1 MHCTKCKKK
10 KKRKIIHKA
19 KKHFF
24 FGGGVKLHV
33 ICIAKMTKI
42 GARHIWKKKKYPIES
57 PNINICVILRVPN
70 YPGAEYCTLLQ
81 NIEPDRLDCKK
92 VHKRETMP
100 WCI

>member
-24 FGGGVKLHV
+24 WGGVKLHV